1 MDKIV
6 DVYDM
11 QYDYDDIKIAATI
24 TDYIRNVR
32 NEDYMDFEDLAEM
45 TLTIHNAYKVADD
58 ISKEE
63 QGYIQ
68 KYVYRFLDEYFEKEG
83 AKQC

>member
-1 MDKIV
+1 MDKIA
-6 DVYDM
+6 
-11 QYDYDDIKIAATI
+11 YDYDDIKIATI

-58 ISKEE
+58 LSREE
-63 QGYIQ
+63 KSYIQ
-68 KYVYRFLDEYFEKEG
+68 KLDEYFEEEG

>member
-1 MDKIV
+1 MDRIAN
-6 DVYDM
+6 VYDI
-11 QYDYDDIKIAATI
+11 QYDYDDIKIAVTI

-32 NEDYMDFEDLAEM
+32 NEDYMDFEDLAKM

-58 ISKEE
+58 LSREE

-68 KYVYRFLDEYFEKEG
+68 KLDEYFEKEG

>member
-1 MDKIV
+1 MDKIA
-6 DVYDM
+6 
-11 QYDYDDIKIAATI
+11 YDYDDIKIAATI

-32 NEDYMDFEDLAEM
+32 NEDCMDFEDLAEM

-58 ISKEE
+58 LSKEE

-68 KYVYRFLDEYFEKEG
+68 KYVHRFLDEYFEKEG

>member
-1 MDKIV
+1 MDKIAN
-6 DVYDM
+6 VYDM

-45 TLTIHNAYKVADD
+45 TLIIHNAYKVADD
-58 ISKEE
+58 LSKEE
-63 QGYIQ
+63 QDHIQ

>member
-1 MDKIV
+1 MDRIAN
-6 DVYDM
+6 
-11 QYDYDDIKIAATI
+11 DYDDIKIAATI

-32 NEDYMDFEDLAEM
+32 NEDCMDFEDLAEM

-58 ISKEE
+58 LSKEE
-63 QGYIQ
+63 KSCIQ
-68 KYVYRFLDEYFEKEG
+68 KLDEYFEKEG

>member
-1 MDKIV
+1 MDRIV

-24 TDYIRNVR
+24 
-32 NEDYMDFEDLAEM
+32 DL
-45 TLTIHNAYKVADD
+45 
-58 ISKEE
+58 SREE
-63 QGYIQ
+63 KSYIQ
-68 KYVYRFLDEYFEKEG
+68 KLDKYFEEEG

>member
-1 MDKIV
+1 MDRIV

-45 TLTIHNAYKVADD
+45 TLTIHNAYNVADD
-58 ISKEE
+58 LSRDEE
-63 QGYIQ
+63 GLVI
-68 KYVYRFLDEYFEKEG
+68 KDYVY
-83 AKQC
+83 

>member
-6 DVYDM
+6 
-11 QYDYDDIKIAATI
+11 YDYDDIKIATTI
-24 TDYIRNVR
+24 TDYIRNIR

-45 TLTIHNAYKVADD
+45 TSIIHNAYNVADD
-58 ISKEE
+58 LSIEE
-63 QGYIQ
+63 QGHIQ